1 MAHNASGYE
10 KAQIEAQQDGIRNA
24 QRVIGGK
31 AAVEL
36 KKGDHVP
43 EIYFI
48 GQVVGGQD
56 WTSACVLDEGVFVE
70 ASLKYGAD
78 WQLLEDDPLSG
89 PI

>member
-1 MAHNASGYE
+1 MSNNASGYE
-10 KAQIEAQQDGIRNA
+10 KGQIEAQQDGLRNA
-24 QRVIGGK
+24 QRAIGGK
-31 AAVEL
+31 AVEL

-56 WTSACVLDEGVFVE
+56 FSVLEEGVFVE

>member
-56 WTSACVLDEGVFVE
+56 FSVLDEGVFVE